1 LKRNIVSVPKIYGV
15 LEEFFLARAD
25 RHPAL
30 FYALEGLAPQ
40 HGDRYDGSSFST
52 NKKTTGR

>member
-1 LKRNIVSVPKIYGV
+1 MSVPTIYGV

-30 FYALEGLAPQ
+30 FYALEGLAPKN
-40 HGDRYDGSSFST
+40 GDRYDGSSFST
-52 NKKTTGR
+52 EKKTTGR

>member
-1 LKRNIVSVPKIYGV
+1 MSVLKLYGV

-30 FYALEGLAPQ
+30 SYALEGLAPQ
-40 HGDRYDGSSFST
+40 NGDRYDGSSFST